1 MAQLRVVLIKPS
13 KYAIDGSVDRFKK
26 GFLPNATLYHIAG
39 LTPARIGDVPVTV
52 HLVDEYVW
60 LDLDYLNWL
69 RNEPGVTTLLAL
81 VGVQS
86 HQFHR
91 ALDLAAY
98 ARHHGV
104 RHCVIGGP
112 HPMTCDTSMFQN
124 RGVSFVM
131 AEAELVWEQILKDAL
146 AGELLPVY
154 GRDQRWATELPGT
167 IINPPGPAELAR
179 YALPMQYCTS
189 QFR

>member
-1 MAQLRVVLIKPS
+1 MTQLRVVLIKPS
-13 KYAIDGSVDRFKK
+13 KYAVDGSVERFKK
-26 GFLPNATLYHIAG
+26 GFLPNATLYHIAS

-52 HLVDEYVW
+52 HTVDEYVW
-60 LDLDYLNWL
+60 TDLDYLRWL
-69 RNEPGVTTLLAL
+69 HQDPDVTTLLAL

-112 HPMTCDTSMFQN
+112 HPMTCDTSLLQD
-124 RGVSFVM
+124 RGVSFAL
-131 AEAELVWEQILKDAL
+131 AEAELIWQQILDDAL
-146 AGELLPVY
+146 VGELQPLY
-154 GRDQRWATELPGT
+154 GANQRWAEKLPGT
-167 IINPPGPAELAR
+167 VINPPSVEVSPPNVG
-179 YALPMQYCTS
+179 
-189 QFR
+189 